1 MCKDDFYSAHKRSN
15 ERDGRHN
22 DVEAQ
27 PPAEVWLSRNELAD
41 RLKLPSRTLAAWA
54 TRGKGPRYVQ
64 IGRYTRYW
72 LPDVI
77 EWENA
82 QRQNSGRAA

>member
-1 MCKDDFYSAHKRSN
+1 MCHDCPTQRKSVQN
-15 ERDGRHN
+15 ERDGRHK

-27 PPAEVWLSRNELAD
+27 PHTDTWLTRNELAE
-41 RLKLPSRTLAAWA
+41 RLKLPPRTLAAWA
-54 TRGKGPRYVQ
+54 TRGKGPRGVQ
-64 IGRYTRYW
+64 IGRHTRYW

-82 QRQNSGRAA
+82 QRQNSRHAA